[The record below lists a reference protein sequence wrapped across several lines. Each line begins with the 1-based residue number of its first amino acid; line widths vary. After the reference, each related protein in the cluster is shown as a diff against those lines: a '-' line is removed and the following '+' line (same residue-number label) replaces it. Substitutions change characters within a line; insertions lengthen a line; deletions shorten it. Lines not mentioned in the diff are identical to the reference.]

1 MMQARREDLA
11 LRREALT
18 ARAALQ
24 RVQLASTLGE
34 VRAGATNPKAIA
46 GLALRLASAW
56 VSSKTGQAA
65 GGGSGVHAR
74 PWMLSAGWLLVRAM
88 RASPTARWLAGAGAA
103 GVAIWWVVQALRT
116 PEAADDDSG

>member
-1 MMQARREDLA
+1 MTRGHLEDRA

-24 RVQLASTLGE
+24 RVQMSSALTE
-34 VRAGATNPKAIA
+34 VRTGAVNPKAIA
-46 GLALRLASAW
+46 GLALRIASSWAG
-56 VSSKTGQAA
+56 SQTRQGTGAP
-65 GGGSGVHAR
+65 GTRVR
-74 PWMLSAGWLLVRAM
+74 PWMLSTGWLLLRAL

-116 PEAADDDSG
+116 PDAGGDDSG